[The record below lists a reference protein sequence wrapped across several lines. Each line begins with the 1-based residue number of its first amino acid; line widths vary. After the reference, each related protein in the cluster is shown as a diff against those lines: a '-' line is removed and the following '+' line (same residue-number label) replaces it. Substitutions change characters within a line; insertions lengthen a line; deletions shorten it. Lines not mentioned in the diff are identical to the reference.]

1 MAELTVDLTY
11 GNALYSAAADL
22 GMKESI
28 LREGE
33 QLVGIL
39 KKEPVFDAFLKDPV
53 VSVAEKKTTL
63 KNIFEGK
70 ISKELLN
77 FMYILV
83 DKGRA
88 GRFAGIIRE
97 YRKLADKEEGVAYGT
112 IVSAMPLKEEQIKK
126 FEKQTAEL
134 MQVRVS
140 LKNDTD
146 ESLIGGVRIL
156 VNGHIIDTS
165 LKKRLEEMADSFNL

>member
-53 VSVAEKKTTL
+53 VSAAEKKATL

-88 GRFAGIIRE
+88 GAVCRYYQRIQEACRQRRRCSIRNHSFRHAFE
-97 YRKLADKEEGVAYGT
+97 GRTDKKV
-112 IVSAMPLKEEQIKK
+112 
-126 FEKQTAEL
+126 
-134 MQVRVS
+134 
-140 LKNDTD
+140 
-146 ESLIGGVRIL
+146 
-156 VNGHIIDTS
+156 
-165 LKKRLEEMADSFNL
+165 